1 MTEEKKKRKNNRI
14 KKKTEKPK
22 ANKSK
27 INKSKTSKSQISK
40 TKKSKSMK
48 AVERKK
54 IEFHLPK
61 IHFNFNARI
70 AKLMII
76 LLAVIVVALCAL
88 MAFAEKYRVDTIV
101 VEGNT
106 HYTTEE
112 INDMV
117 MGDGFF
123 AKNSLYLSLKYRN
136 KEIKDI
142 PFIESMSVKVL
153 SPTSIKVIIFEKA
166 MAGYVEYMGRFFY
179 FDKDGTVVES
189 SDVKTYGIPQVLGM
203 RFDHIVLYEKLPVS
217 DDRIFRE
224 ILDVSQLA
232 DKYEIEVDKI
242 YFDDDYNIT
251 LYFGDARVKLGNYD
265 NIDEKMI
272 RLKAILPELEGKKGV
287 LRMENYTVDSAFT
300 SFEVEE

>member
-1 MTEEKKKRKNNRI
+1 MTEKKKKRK
-14 KKKTEKPK
+14 KV
-22 ANKSK
+22 S
-27 INKSKTSKSQISK
+27 
-40 TKKSKSMK
+40 KKSENIKSTRTNNKKQKPVNRKVKKVK
-48 AVERKK
+48 APKERRK
-54 IEFHLPK
+54 IQIPK
-61 IHFNFNARI
+61 PEIHFEVSAKAIKGILII
-70 AKLMII
+70 AAA
-76 LLAVIVVALCAL
+76 LLVIACTMMV
-88 MAFAEKYRVDTIV
+88 FADKYRVDTIV

-112 INDMV
+112 INQMV
-117 MGDGFF
+117 MGDSFF
-123 AKNSLYLSLKYRN
+123 AKNSIYLSLKYRN

-153 SPTSIKVIIFEKA
+153 SPTSIKVVIYEKA
-166 MAGYVEYMGRFFY
+166 LAGYVEYMGRFFY

-203 RFDHIVLYEKLPVS
+203 KFNYIVLYEKLPVS
-217 DDRIFRE
+217 DERIFRE

-232 DKYEIEVDKI
+232 RKYEIDVDKI
-242 YFDDDYNIT
+242 YFDDEYNIT
-251 LYFGDARVKLGNYD
+251 LYFGEARVKLGNYD